1 MKYSVGYQY
10 KFGQNLIDIISEN
23 LNAINEVYF
32 SLSGYANGRSP
43 SLNESDNEKQLKTN
57 HLKQISS
64 KGVKLNFLLNA
75 NCYGAK
81 SLSTKF
87 YDEIAN
93 TLDSLI
99 NNLNLSGVTTTSP
112 LIAEFVKTKFP
123 TLEVRASVNMGI
135 GEVEGFEYVKDYF
148 DSFYLKREYNRNLNK
163 IITARKWCD
172 DNGKKL
178 YGLANSGCLNFC
190 SIHAFH
196 DNLVAHEGEILQN
209 DDYFD
214 FEGQC
219 FTYLSSISNAQNY
232 LKISNFIRPE
242 DVNLYEEYFDGLK
255 LATRVTNN
263 ALRIIKGYLNNRYVG
278 SVNDLLEPNHSQVF
292 YPKLIENSL
301 IDKDFTK
308 TVLNC
313 NKNCSSCNY
322 CKNILKKAIITL

>member
-1 MKYSVGYQY
+1 
-10 KFGQNLIDIISEN
+10 
-23 LNAINEVYF
+23 
-32 SLSGYANGRSP
+32 
-43 SLNESDNEKQLKTN
+43 
-57 HLKQISS
+57 
-64 KGVKLNFLLNA
+64 
-75 NCYGAK
+75 
-81 SLSTKF
+81 
-87 YDEIAN
+87 
-93 TLDSLI
+93 
-99 NNLNLSGVTTTSP
+99 
-112 LIAEFVKTKFP
+112 
-123 TLEVRASVNMGI
+123 MGI

-219 FTYLSSISNAQNY
+219 FTYLSNISSVQNY

-313 NKNCSSCNY
+313 NKNCSNCNY